1 MGGTPTKGAST
12 RGDRGFEGGADR
24 QTTEEGLEAN
34 GDQSLLC
41 GRWLHTKT
49 PQIRALHPAY
59 GTHTVLLTLLCA
71 VLSIASQLWFPVVTE
86 CSDPEHPGLHP
97 EHDFGRLLYVTLVK
111 TIC

>member
-59 GTHTVLLTLLCA
+59 GTHTVLLTLHP
-71 VLSIASQLWFPVVTE
+71 FM
-86 CSDPEHPGLHP
+86 CS
-97 EHDFGRLLYVTLVK
+97 FVN
-111 TIC
+111 C